1 MCNVSKRLIFGSVK
15 GLLLVLTVSAL
26 LLTGVSTTLA
36 GSMGIF
42 MDPED
47 GFFDTSDWLL
57 ERKGFLPVPIIIT
70 EPAVGYGGGAGVFF
84 FHDSIG
90 HKISKAM
97 KKEEQGKLT
106 RLQPPSISGVFGFK
120 TENGTWG
127 AGGMHFG
134 SWKGDRIRY
143 LGGGGI
149 FSVNLKYYGRDEGS
163 WFENGLDYNLD
174 LWGVLQDMKFRMGDS
189 DVFVGGRVVYSDT
202 TSTFAFGDN
211 IPGIYRWELD
221 FRDIGLGLV
230 FQYDSRDNIFTPN
243 QGVNTNISAMFYNGE
258 GLLSNTREYQ
268 ITEATSRA
276 YWTVRPDLI
285 LGWRVEGNFSFG
297 DVPFYSLPF
306 INLRGIPAARYQ
318 GDHVLETELEV
329 RYQLT
334 ERWSLLPFGG
344 VGMTAKSLDE
354 FGSSR
359 ARWAGGMGF
368 RYLIARKLR
377 LQSGIDIAR
386 GPEGWAFYIQVG
398 SGL

>member
-1 MCNVSKRLIFGSVK
+1 MFSWIRRIGSSTRATGFWNVG
-15 GLLLVLTVSAL
+15 GL
-26 LLTGVSTTLA
+26 
-36 GSMGIF
+36 
-42 MDPED
+42 
-47 GFFDTSDWLL
+47 
-57 ERKGFLPVPIIIT
+57 LPVPIIIT
-70 EPAVGYGGGAGVFF
+70 EPAVGYGVGAGVFF
-84 FHDSIG
+84 FHESIG
-90 HKISKAM
+90 YKISEAM

-106 RLQPPSISGVFGFK
+106 RLQPPSVSGVFGFK

-127 AGGMHFG
+127 AGGIHFG

-174 LWGVLQDMKFRMGDS
+174 LWAVLQDLKFRMGDR

-202 TSTFAFGDN
+202 TSTFEFSDN
-211 IPGIYRWELD
+211 VPGINRWELG
-221 FRDIGLGLV
+221 FKNIGLGPV

-243 QGVNTNISAMFYNGE
+243 QGVNANISAMFHNCE
-258 GLLSNTREYQ
+258 GLLSTTREYQ
-268 ITEATSRA
+268 ITDVTNRA
-276 YWTVRPDLI
+276 YWTIRPDLI
-285 LGWRVEGNFSFG
+285 LGWRAEANFSFG
-297 DVPFYSLPF
+297 DVPFYALPS
-306 INLRGIPAARYQ
+306 IDLRGIPAARYQ

-334 ERWSLLPFGG
+334 ECWSLLPFGG
-344 VGMTAKSLDE
+344 VGMTAESLDE

-359 ARWAGGMGF
+359 TRWAGGMGF

-386 GPEGWAFYIQVG
+386 APEGWAFYIQVG